1 MRKLVA
7 GLMMSLDGVVESP
20 ENWARPYFNGEM
32 QELIDAGVAQAD
44 AILLGRRTY
53 LEFAELWPNQDSE
66 VPLADFMNE
75 TPKYVVSS
83 TLETHEWGPSSLVR
97 RDLAQEVGRLKRQAG
112 KNIQQPQAGAI
123 AAARSAARSA
133 QPHARPHRGR
143 VRHASVRRH
152 DRLSGSRAC
161 GVEGPQHRRAVREV
175 PTAERVARPGRG
187 QWRPPCAAGAFAKAG
202 VSSAPQA
209 TTAARPSGASRVHAR
224 CDERTSRNAG
234 ARERVH
240 VVRPRKRW
248 SGAAS
253 RRRAQVSRGDP
264 GTASS

>member
-112 KNIQQPQAGAI
+112 KNIQQPQAGGSLLRDRLLDQLSLMLVPIVVGSGMRLFDDMTDQGALELVESR
-123 AAARSAARSA
+123 ALST
-133 QPHARPHRGR
+133 GML
-143 VRHASVRRH
+143 SVRYR
-152 DRLSGSRAC
+152 
-161 GVEGPQHRRAVREV
+161 PQ
-175 PTAERVARPGRG
+175 
-187 QWRPPCAAGAFAKAG
+187 
-202 VSSAPQA
+202 SA
-209 TTAARPSGASRVHAR
+209 
-224 CDERTSRNAG
+224 
-234 ARERVH
+234 
-240 VVRPRKRW
+240 
-248 SGAAS
+248 
-253 RRRAQVSRGDP
+253 
-264 GTASS
+264 